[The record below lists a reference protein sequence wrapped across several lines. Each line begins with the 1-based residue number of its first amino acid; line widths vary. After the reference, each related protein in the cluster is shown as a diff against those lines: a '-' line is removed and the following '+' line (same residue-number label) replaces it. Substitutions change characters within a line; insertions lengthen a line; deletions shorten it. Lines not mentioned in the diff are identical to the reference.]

1 MGMAHRH
8 RLHRLAV
15 LMIGELKDLTLD
27 ELYAVYQHTT
37 QHREQAVVLED
48 TEAEHNAVW
57 LIQQVR
63 QELRSRL

>member
-1 MGMAHRH
+1 MV
-8 RLHRLAV
+8 V
-15 LMIGELKDLTLD
+15 LVIGELKDLTLD

-37 QHREQAVVLED
+37 QHREQAVVLQD
-48 TEAEHNAVW
+48 PEAEHNAVW

>member
-1 MGMAHRH
+1 
-8 RLHRLAV
+8 
-15 LMIGELKDLTLD
+15 MIGELKDLTLD

-37 QHREQAVVLED
+37 QHREQAVVLQD
-48 TEAEHNAVW
+48 TEAEHYAVW

>member
-1 MGMAHRH
+1 MAYPD

-15 LMIGELKDLTLD
+15 LMIGELRDLTLD

-37 QHREQAVVLED
+37 QHREQAILLED
-48 TEAEHNAVW
+48 SEAEHNAVW